1 MNRDQIKALYDL
13 GPDAVADLVE
23 HLFSVIA
30 LQQAQMASLTARLKE
45 LEDRLATDSHNSS
58 KPPSSDSFA
67 KKTKSLRKPSS
78 KKPGGQPG
86 HSGNTLRQ
94 VDTPDLV
101 IIHKPSECLSCGSD
115 LDDIAA
121 SDMECRQ
128 VFDLP
133 PMRLEVTEHRAEI
146 KHCPGCGN
154 SNRAAFPPQVTK
166 AVQYGEG
173 LKALSLYLMNYHL
186 LPYRRSREILQDL
199 FGQSVGE
206 GTFAAAAALCAE
218 ELFDSEARIKAGL
231 MESQVGYFDETGMY
245 SDGKRI
251 WLHVASTD
259 SLTHY
264 ACHQKRGQ
272 EATKEIGILPAFRGR
287 AMHDALKSYLVY
299 ECHHALCNAH
309 HLRELTFI
317 EEQLGSEWAGKMKA
331 LLIEVKGH
339 VEEAKA
345 RGNRELEASL
355 IEEYERGFE
364 EILKEGFEFE
374 ASKPRLATGKR
385 GRKKQSKAKNL
396 LDRLSQY
403 RRETLAFMY
412 DFRVGFDNNLAERD
426 LRMMKVQQKISGCFR
441 TNEGAR
447 IFCRIRSYIS
457 TMRKQ
462 GHNVLT
468 VLKSVFAGHPIAP
481 AFSA

>member
-1 MNRDQIKALYDL
+1 M
-13 GPDAVADLVE
+13 
-23 HLFSVIA
+23 
-30 LQQAQMASLTARLKE
+30 
-45 LEDRLATDSHNSS
+45 
-58 KPPSSDSFA
+58 
-67 KKTKSLRKPSS
+67 
-78 KKPGGQPG
+78 
-86 HSGNTLRQ
+86 
-94 VDTPDLV
+94 V
-101 IIHKPSECLSCGSD
+101 IIHKPPECLSCGADLSD
-115 LDDIAA
+115 LPA
-121 SDMECRQ
+121 SDYECRQ

-154 SNRAAFPPQVTK
+154 SNRASFAPSVTN

-173 LKALSLYLMNYHL
+173 LKALGLYLMNYHL
-186 LPYRRSREILQDL
+186 LPYRRTREILQDL
-199 FGQSVGE
+199 FGQSVAE
-206 GTFAAAAALCAE
+206 GTLAAAAAFCAE
-218 ELFDSEARIKAGL
+218 ELFDTEAQIKEGLRESE
-231 MESQVGYFDETGMY
+231 VGYFDETGMY
-245 SDGKRI
+245 SEGKRI

-264 ACHQKRGQ
+264 ASHQKRGQ
-272 EATKEIGILPAFRGR
+272 EATKEIAILPLFRGR
-287 AMHDALKSYLVY
+287 AMHDSLKSYLVY
-299 ECHHALCNAH
+299 ECRHALCNAD

-317 EEQLGSEWAGKMKA
+317 EEELGQEWAGEMKA
-331 LLIEVKGH
+331 LLIEIKGK
-339 VEEAKA
+339 VEDAIA
-345 RGNRELEASL
+345 RGERELEASQ

-364 EILKEGFEFE
+364 EILKKGFELE
-374 ASKPRLATGKR
+374 ASKPPPKTGKR

-403 RRETLAFMY
+403 RGERLAFMY

-426 LRMMKVQQKISGCFR
+426 LPMMKVQQKVSGCFR